1 MPARET
7 DGPMARQVAG
17 AVAVSLEDPPERDT
31 GVGEVMMAI
40 SIFTVQ
46 VSRYCNS
53 YEKMG

>member
-1 MPARET
+1 MARE
-7 DGPMARQVAG
+7 VAE

-46 VSRYCNS
+46 VSRYCNL
-53 YEKMG
+53 YEKWGKIGR